1 MNPAEEY
8 ILKFQGAQ
16 KELLAFLHQYFR
28 DKGLRPQLSYGLPF
42 YYGNR
47 WICYLK
53 SNKDGSL
60 DLSFTRAN
68 QFEDPTGLLED
79 RDRRQ
84 IKSLVLWPDQDLP
97 MDAIEQIVEA
107 AIALDGNKRV
117 N

>member
-8 ILKFQGAQ
+8 ILNFKGAQ
-16 KELLAFLHQYFR
+16 KELLAFLHHYFVAE
-28 DKGLRPQLSYGLPF
+28 GLRAQLSYGLPF
-42 YYGNR
+42 YYGKR

-53 SNKDGSL
+53 SNKNGSL

-84 IKSLVLWPDQDLP
+84 IKSLVLWPNQDLP
-97 MDAIEQIVEA
+97 MEAIEQILAA
-107 AIALDGNKRV
+107 AISLDSKK
-117 N
+117 